1 MADDSPFQIPA
12 ERPEDSLDFSSPE
25 QKKADAAISKAYP
38 SKGDDTPKGAS
49 KPVLEIDET

>member
-25 QKKADAAISKAYP
+25 QKKSDAAISKAYP